1 MNIELR
7 TAVESKGNAFDKM
20 FYNLTFNTF
29 LKDNGEF
36 EPKITLDVTPFKTTG
51 KAIEICAEKRYIVDL
66 AKADQ
71 NNINALNAE
80 IQSAIQKFLNAEINK

>member
-36 EPKITLDVTPFKTTG
+36 EPKITLDVTPFKVAETG
-51 KAIEICAEKRYIVDL
+51 IEICTEKRAIVDL
-66 AKADQ
+66 ASADQ
-71 NNINALNAE
+71 NNISVLNSE
-80 IQSAIQKFLNAEINK
+80 IQTAIQKFLNAEINK